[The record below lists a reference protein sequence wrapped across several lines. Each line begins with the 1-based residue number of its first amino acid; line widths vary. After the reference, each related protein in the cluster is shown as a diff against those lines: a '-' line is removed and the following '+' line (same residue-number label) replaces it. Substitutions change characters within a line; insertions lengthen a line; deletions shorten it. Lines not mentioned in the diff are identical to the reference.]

1 MSFSVGGLVSGL
13 DTNSIIQQLM
23 LLEQQPIL
31 RIQAQVASLEA
42 QQQTIRDLRT
52 ELLTL
57 RNRAQ
62 DFQFGAVFDQF
73 LAASSEET
81 ILTAEVSGTNP
92 VIGAY
97 SVEVLQLASATVAS
111 SSSVLG
117 SPINPAAALDSS
129 GISTEITAGTFTI
142 NGVEFTVDPAT
153 QSLNTILSQITAS
166 SAGVNASYD
175 AGTDT
180 VTFENK
186 TAGDTSLINFG
197 ATDDTSDFLDA
208 LNVTGAMQTTGGS
221 GSTTVTSTRNL
232 GAVDPSE
239 TLNAVSFAGGA
250 VTAGTFTI
258 NGISISVDPTADSL
272 LDVVQRI
279 NDSDAHVTASY
290 DSSSDTIRVVAD
302 TLGSRT
308 ISLASGTSNFLDVTN
323 LTTATQTAGDDAQFT
338 VNGGAVQTRN
348 TNEVSD
354 AIGGVNLSL
363 LSVGTSTVTVSG
375 DDDAIVTKVQD
386 FITAYNDSVD
396 KLYAVLNPDDSDL
409 QADSGLRVI
418 DDFLRGTIFDRVTG
432 ISGDYT
438 SLADIGVST
447 GETFD
452 ASASAHLE
460 LDEDAF
466 SEALRDDRTNVQAL
480 FSNTGDTG
488 IADRMFDYLDDVTKT
503 TGFLNYRAKANG
515 GLDKQIDMLNDRIV
529 RLELRVL
536 ERESRLRKQFARL
549 EQMTASFQSQGT
561 VLASLGS
568 GLQSYF

>member
-31 RIQAQVASLEA
+31 RIQAQVAALEA